1 MLAPSKSVH
10 DELLDDLAALANR
23 PYDFVL
29 WAYPWGEEGTELENR
44 NGPDVWQA
52 KVLFDIQTMLL
63 AGYCDINGAIQYAIK
78 SGHGVGKSALVSWIV
93 WWAIATAVDTR
104 GRVTA
109 NTEKQ
114 LRTVLWAEIAKWH
127 GLFLARFLFKST
139 ATAIYSSDPLHEKNW
154 RIDAVPW
161 SDENPEAFAGL
172 HNFGKRLVYIFDEAS
187 AIVDKIWEVVDGA
200 MTDAQ
205 TQLIWLATG
214 NPTRNFGRFHDCFN
228 SNSGWF
234 TQTVNAE
241 SSAFSNKA
249 QLQKW
254 QDLHGWDSD
263 FYRVRVRG
271 EFPNSSELQLIA
283 VETVRS
289 ARARPAQ
296 AQDWEPL
303 ILSVD
308 VARFGNNE
316 SVAGFRR
323 GKDARSIPAQRWR
336 GLSTIETGTRVAGLI
351 AHYNPD
357 AVFIDEG
364 GVGGGVVDF
373 VRHLGHSCIGVN
385 FGAKAST
392 KPNGILVANK
402 RAEMFVALNEW
413 LREGGCIE
421 DSDDL
426 QEQLVSIEYHFDRNS
441 QIQLMSKEDMRSLG
455 RPSPDWGDQLAMTFA
470 FPVSSRAWKSGGS
483 QMKSDYDPLSFDR
496 MPVAW
501 TPDSRSALPTFD
513 PKNPGVKVIH

>member
-1 MLAPSKSVH
+1 MIPQRTDVQT
-10 DELLDDLAALANR
+10 ELLADLASLDKR
-23 PYDFVL
+23 PYDWVF
-29 WAYPWGEEGTELENR
+29 WAFPWGEAGTELEDR
-44 NGPDVWQA
+44 TGPDQWQA
-52 KVLFDIQTMLL
+52 EVLFDIQQMLL
-63 AGYCDINGAIQYAIK
+63 AGHCDLHGAIEYAVK
-78 SGHGVGKSALVSWIV
+78 SGHGVGKSAFVSWVV
-93 WWAIATAVDTR
+93 WWAISTKVDTR

-127 GLFLARFLFKST
+127 NLFIGRYLFKST
-139 ATAIYSSDPLHEKNW
+139 ATAIYSADPEHEKNW

-172 HNFGKRLVYIFDEAS
+172 HNFGKRLLYVFDEAS

-200 MTDAQ
+200 MTDAN
-205 TQLIWLATG
+205 TELLWLATG

-228 SNSGWF
+228 AGSGWI
-234 TQTVNAE
+234 TKTVNAE
-241 SSAFSNKA
+241 TSAFSNKA

-254 QDLHGWDSD
+254 LEQHGWDSD

-289 ARARPAQ
+289 SRIRPVQ
-296 AQDWEPL
+296 SQDWEPL
-303 ILSVD
+303 ILTCD

-316 SVAGFRR
+316 TVVGFRR
-323 GKDARSIPAQRWR
+323 GKDARSIPAQRRR
-336 GLSTIETGTRVAGLI
+336 GLSTVEVGTWLAGLI
-351 AHYNPD
+351 VQYEPD
-357 AVFIDEG
+357 ATFIDEG

-373 VRHLGHSCIGVN
+373 VRHLGHSCLGVN
-385 FGAKAST
+385 FGVPAST
-392 KPNGILVANK
+392 RPNGILVANK
-402 RAEMFVALNEW
+402 RAEMYVALNEW

-421 DSDDL
+421 DADDL
-426 QEQLVSIEYHFDRNS
+426 QEQLVSIQYHFDRKQ

-455 RPSPDWGDQLAMTFA
+455 WPSPDWADQLALSFA
-470 FPVSSRAWKSGGS
+470 FPVSARGWRGKHG
-483 QMKSDYDPLSFDR
+483 MKNDYDPLSADR
-496 MPVAW
+496 LPGEWA
-501 TPDSRSALPTFD
+501 PNARSALPTFD